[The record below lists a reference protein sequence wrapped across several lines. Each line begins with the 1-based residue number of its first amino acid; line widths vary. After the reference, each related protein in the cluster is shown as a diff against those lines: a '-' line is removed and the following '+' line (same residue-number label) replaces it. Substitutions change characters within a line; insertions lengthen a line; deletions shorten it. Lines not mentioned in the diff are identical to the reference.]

1 MSNYVTFDQSTRPLI
16 YTVIHPVEP
25 TQEVWDA
32 FLVDFEV
39 LLKSDAPF
47 AILFDL
53 THAKLITMHMV
64 HQLASFMKSHDAL
77 LKKSIIASAV
87 LSNSAVVRGLL
98 EVVFKIRKP
107 AKPNIVT
114 KHTEKATNF
123 LIKACQEAGV
133 QLNISV

>member
-25 TQEVWDA
+25 TQAVWDA
-32 FLVDFEV
+32 FLVDFEN
-39 LLKSDAPF
+39 LLNQDEPF

-64 HQLASFMKSHDAL
+64 QQLAAFMKSHDAL

-87 LSNSAVVRGLL
+87 LSNNALVRGLL
-98 EVVFKIRKP
+98 DVVFKIRKP
-107 AKPNIVT
+107 VKPNIIT

-123 LIKACQEAGV
+123 LIKACEEAGV
-133 QLNISV
+133 VLNIV